1 MKHMTTRQATI
12 CLDLLVPAKVTSKD
26 QLDKLVKDIKAMGY
40 TIKNSYVYETHE
52 AKLNWKGKTK

>member
-1 MKHMTTRQATI
+1 MKHMTTRQVTI